1 MRLIQAYVDYCIMSS
16 YAGYGN
22 KLTKFVDQLG
32 WNANMTLSHYSMLWD
47 KNLYFIYSGFV
58 FYCVVDDSPSTYS
71 NTETGEFFF
80 TCDLAQLFRKITFQS
95 KCSTFQCHWL

>member
-32 WNANMTLSHYSMLWD
+32 
-47 KNLYFIYSGFV
+47 
-58 FYCVVDDSPSTYS
+58 
-71 NTETGEFFF
+71 
-80 TCDLAQLFRKITFQS
+80 
-95 KCSTFQCHWL
+95 